1 MNLNECK
8 SSYHNNYDENE
19 VKKYEKGITQLKSGS
34 TESNQSFFP
43 LAIDDYFMAVAIL
56 SGCSTESKVTM
67 Q

>member
-1 MNLNECK
+1 MNLNKCEG
-8 SSYHNNYDENE
+8 SYHNNYDENE

-34 TESNQSFFP
+34 TESDQSFFP

-56 SGCSTESKVTM
+56 SGSSTESQVTI